1 MIGAA
6 LALLVLSAPLS
17 MLSTAGVEA
26 AVEDEFETFTK
37 DNACANN
44 DCTEAESDW
53 ASSTSQRDYYAW
65 DITNVDDVMENGTAP
80 VYEKVGPFTYDITHK
95 RTIVDY
101 NESAGTM
108 TYNQVKSFECAEDS
122 AVSCDTP
129 VSQLN
134 IAFRAQTIGATGLA
148 INGIMEATK
157 AGFAVGMMGQDLNT
171 TQAGVATAADIA
183 ADTSSDSGQAFGTN
197 AYLTWAAMNPVDA
210 LTLPAAD
217 FSQGIEA
224 ALSATEHPLDPN
236 FNISLLQ
243 PLGSVAFLGLGDP
256 EDDWIAVASDPL
268 NSTTMQRATTY
279 GYVAFV
285 MVDHDA
291 DASTPDV
298 PNMVDHDA
306 DASTP
311 DVPEVDF
318 NQTLVR
324 DKALHTKIGIIF
336 SAPAIMGGHSG
347 NSDVDPSDN
356 DGSADRMENL
366 LGVSFD
372 GVNVTNLLTAGH
384 LTDTPSGLI
393 ATNAEG
399 TGFGIATFLGL
410 DAGTAM
416 STYGLTMEQYGA
428 TAGWAAG
435 WVTSTTSVQ
444 MGLLGGTGTMNAAQF
459 VNITFGGED
468 PIQSTPE
475 KPHYLNN
482 SLNVGGLWG
491 TALTGSSGAPAV
503 DLNPA
508 LAGNILYGDLGL
520 ATTNGAG
527 LFLYGELSGMTPP
540 IDFTTMGPGEP
551 MTWNTSTI
559 SMLYGGIDAN
569 TIGALRTLMM
579 GPIFGDFVPSFL
591 QDSFMTTPYL
601 TQSVSS
607 WLFGWHDPVSAFL
620 ASGNPMDLSVGWASL
635 ETNETYYGSEGLLN
649 GDGTNYTVC
658 TGESSSCDVGETLLE
673 DGSPELPWRSTEMM
687 MATYGLVTVEY
698 LNETTGG
705 FLTGSGD
712 KVDVSGYA
720 IADITCSGTSEVK
733 NIPVD
738 TCSASV
744 DPLTRSIQAKL
755 LGVGAGLVAA
765 TPSALP
771 VYLGSEIS
779 MSSEELSGLIIAGES
794 TTTFYLDAR
803 DASLMTTAPTMDNL
817 TKVFEIKS
825 SSTIEDD
832 DAEKMESSIVQN
844 QNGLS
849 YWTNFDVPTDYIA
862 LLLYLGAVVCLV
874 LAAMATNKEE
884 E

>member
-1 MIGAA
+1 MMIGAA

-17 MLSTAGVEA
+17 ILSTGAVEG
-26 AVEDEFETFTK
+26 AVEDNFETFTK

-65 DITNVDDVMENGTAP
+65 DITNVEDVMENGTAP
-80 VYEKVGPFTYDITHK
+80 AYEKVGPFTYDITYK
-95 RTIVDY
+95 RTILDY
-101 NESAGTM
+101 DEDAGTM

-148 INGIMEATK
+148 VNGIMEATK

-224 ALSATEHPLDPN
+224 ALSATVHPLDPN

-399 TGFGIATFLGL
+399 TGFGIAAFLAAVG
-410 DAGTAM
+410 DGTAM
-416 STYGLTMEQYGA
+416 STYGLTAQQLGA
-428 TAGWAAG
+428 VAAWASGWI
-435 WVTSTTSVQ
+435 TSTTSVQ

-468 PIQSTPE
+468 PINGG
-475 KPHYLNN
+475 YLTN
-482 SLNVGGLWG
+482 SLNMGGLWG

-503 DLNPA
+503 DLDPA
-508 LAGNILYGDLGL
+508 LAGNILYGDLGI

-620 ASGNPMDLSVGWASL
+620 ASGNPMDMSVGWSSL

-673 DGSPELPWRSTEMM
+673 DGSPELPWRSTAMM
-687 MATYGLVTVEY
+687 TATYGLVTVEY

-771 VYLGSEIS
+771 VYLGSDIS

-794 TTTFYLDAR
+794 TTTFYLDTR

-832 DAEKMESSIVQN
+832 DAEEMESSIVQN
-844 QNGLS
+844 QNGLT

>member
-1 MIGAA
+1 MMIGAA

-17 MLSTAGVEA
+17 ILSTGAVEG
-26 AVEDEFETFTK
+26 AVEDNFETFTK

-65 DITNVDDVMENGTAP
+65 DITNVEDVMENGTAP
-80 VYEKVGPFTYDITHK
+80 AYEKVGPFTYDITYK
-95 RTIVDY
+95 RTILDY
-101 NESAGTM
+101 DEDAGTM

-148 INGIMEATK
+148 VNGIMEATK

-224 ALSATEHPLDPN
+224 ALSATVHPLDPN

-399 TGFGIATFLGL
+399 TGFGIAAFLAAVG
-410 DAGTAM
+410 DGTAM
-416 STYGLTMEQYGA
+416 STYGLTAQQLGA
-428 TAGWAAG
+428 VAAWASGWI
-435 WVTSTTSVQ
+435 TSTTSVQ

-468 PIQSTPE
+468 PINGG
-475 KPHYLNN
+475 YLTN
-482 SLNVGGLWG
+482 SLNMGGLWG

-503 DLNPA
+503 DLDPA
-508 LAGNILYGDLGL
+508 LAGNILYGDLGI

-620 ASGNPMDLSVGWASL
+620 ASGNPMDMSVGWASL
-635 ETNETYYGSEGLLN
+635 ETNETYYGSGGLLN

-673 DGSPELPWRSTEMM
+673 DGSPELPWRSTAMM
-687 MATYGLVTVEY
+687 TATYGLVTVEY

-771 VYLGSEIS
+771 VYLGSDIS

-794 TTTFYLDAR
+794 TTTFYLDTR

-832 DAEKMESSIVQN
+832 DAEEMESSIVQN
-844 QNGLS
+844 QNGLT

>member
-482 SLNVGGLWG
+482 SLNMGGLWG

-649 GDGTNYTVC
+649 GDGNNYTVC

>member
-1 MIGAA
+1 MMIGAA

-17 MLSTAGVEA
+17 ILSTGAVEG
-26 AVEDEFETFTK
+26 AVEDNFETFTK

-65 DITNVDDVMENGTAP
+65 DITNVEDVMENGTAP
-80 VYEKVGPFTYDITHK
+80 AYEKVGPFTYDITYK
-95 RTIVDY
+95 RTILDY
-101 NESAGTM
+101 DEDAGTM

-148 INGIMEATK
+148 VNGIMEATK

-224 ALSATEHPLDPN
+224 ALSATVHPLDPN

-399 TGFGIATFLGL
+399 TGFGIAAFLAAVG
-410 DAGTAM
+410 DGTAM
-416 STYGLTMEQYGA
+416 STYGLTAQQLGA
-428 TAGWAAG
+428 VAAWASGWI
-435 WVTSTTSVQ
+435 TSTTSVQ

-468 PIQSTPE
+468 PINGG
-475 KPHYLNN
+475 YLTN
-482 SLNVGGLWG
+482 SLNMGGLWG
-491 TALTGSSGAPAV
+491 KALTGSSGAPAV
-503 DLNPA
+503 DLDPA
-508 LAGNILYGDLGL
+508 LAGNILYGDLGI

-620 ASGNPMDLSVGWASL
+620 ASGNPMDMSVGWSSL

-673 DGSPELPWRSTEMM
+673 DGSPELPWRSTAMM
-687 MATYGLVTVEY
+687 TATYGLVTVEY

-771 VYLGSEIS
+771 VYLGSDIS

-794 TTTFYLDAR
+794 TTTFYLDTR

-832 DAEKMESSIVQN
+832 DAEEMESSIVQN
-844 QNGLS
+844 QNGLT

>member
-1 MIGAA
+1 MMIGAA

-17 MLSTAGVEA
+17 MLSTG
-26 AVEDEFETFTK
+26 AVEGAVEENFETFTK

-65 DITNVDDVMENGTAP
+65 DITNVEDVMENGTAP
-80 VYEKVGPFTYDITHK
+80 AYEKVGPFTYDITYK
-95 RTIVDY
+95 RTILDY
-101 NESAGTM
+101 DEDAGTM

-183 ADTSSDSGQAFGTN
+183 ADTSSDSGQTFGTV
-197 AYLTWAAMNPVDA
+197 AYATWAAMNPVDA

-224 ALSATEHPLDPN
+224 ALSGTMHPFDPN

-279 GYVAFV
+279 GYVAP
-285 MVDHDA
+285 MMIDHDA
-291 DASTPDV
+291 NASTPDIVVMMDLDGDGTDDVV
-298 PNMVDHDA
+298 P
-306 DASTP
+306 
-311 DVPEVDF
+311 DF

-410 DAGTAM
+410 DASTAM

-428 TAGWAAG
+428 VAAWAAG

-468 PIQSTPE
+468 PINGG
-475 KPHYLNN
+475 YLTN
-482 SLNVGGLWG
+482 SLNMGGLWG

-503 DLNPA
+503 DLDPG
-508 LAGNILYGDLGL
+508 LAGNILYGDLGI

-620 ASGNPMDLSVGWASL
+620 ASGNPMDMSVGWASL
-635 ETNETYYGSEGLLN
+635 ETNETYYGSGGLLN

-673 DGSPELPWRSTEMM
+673 DGSPELPWRSTAMM
-687 MATYGLVTVEY
+687 TATYGLVTVEY

-771 VYLGSEIS
+771 VYLGSDIS

-794 TTTFYLDAR
+794 TTTFYLDTR
-803 DASLMTTAPTMDNL
+803 DASLMNTVPTMDNL

-832 DAEKMESSIVQN
+832 DAEEMESSIVQN
-844 QNGLS
+844 QNGLT

-874 LAAMATNKEE
+874 LAAMATNREE

>member
-1 MIGAA
+1 MMIGAA

-17 MLSTAGVEA
+17 ILSTGAVEG
-26 AVEDEFETFTK
+26 AVEDNFETFTK

-65 DITNVDDVMENGTAP
+65 DITNVEDVMENGTAP
-80 VYEKVGPFTYDITHK
+80 AYEKVGPFTYDITYK
-95 RTIVDY
+95 RTILNYD
-101 NESAGTM
+101 EDAGTM

-148 INGIMEATK
+148 VNGIMEATK

-224 ALSATEHPLDPN
+224 ALSATVHPLDPN

-399 TGFGIATFLGL
+399 TGFGIAAFLAAVG
-410 DAGTAM
+410 DGTAM
-416 STYGLTMEQYGA
+416 STYGLTAQQLGA
-428 TAGWAAG
+428 VAAWASGWI
-435 WVTSTTSVQ
+435 TSTTSVQ

-468 PIQSTPE
+468 PINGG
-475 KPHYLNN
+475 YLTN
-482 SLNVGGLWG
+482 SLNMGGLWG

-503 DLNPA
+503 DLDPA
-508 LAGNILYGDLGL
+508 LAGNILYGDLGI

-620 ASGNPMDLSVGWASL
+620 ASGNPMDMSVGWASL
-635 ETNETYYGSEGLLN
+635 ETNETYYGSGGLLN

-673 DGSPELPWRSTEMM
+673 DGSPELPWRSTAMM
-687 MATYGLVTVEY
+687 TATYGLVTVEY

-771 VYLGSEIS
+771 VYLGSDIS

-794 TTTFYLDAR
+794 TTTFYLDTR

-832 DAEKMESSIVQN
+832 DAEEMESSIVQN
-844 QNGLS
+844 QNGLT

>member
-1 MIGAA
+1 M
-6 LALLVLSAPLS
+6 
-17 MLSTAGVEA
+17 
-26 AVEDEFETFTK
+26 
-37 DNACANN
+37 
-44 DCTEAESDW
+44 
-53 ASSTSQRDYYAW
+53 
-65 DITNVDDVMENGTAP
+65 
-80 VYEKVGPFTYDITHK
+80 
-95 RTIVDY
+95 
-101 NESAGTM
+101 
-108 TYNQVKSFECAEDS
+108 
-122 AVSCDTP
+122 
-129 VSQLN
+129 
-134 IAFRAQTIGATGLA
+134 
-148 INGIMEATK
+148 
-157 AGFAVGMMGQDLNT
+157 
-171 TQAGVATAADIA
+171 
-183 ADTSSDSGQAFGTN
+183 
-197 AYLTWAAMNPVDA
+197 
-210 LTLPAAD
+210 
-217 FSQGIEA
+217 
-224 ALSATEHPLDPN
+224 
-236 FNISLLQ
+236 
-243 PLGSVAFLGLGDP
+243 
-256 EDDWIAVASDPL
+256 
-268 NSTTMQRATTY
+268 
-279 GYVAFV
+279 
-285 MVDHDA
+285 DH
-291 DASTPDV
+291 
-298 PNMVDHDA
+298 
-306 DASTP
+306 
-311 DVPEVDF
+311 EVDF

-410 DAGTAM
+410 DASTAM

-428 TAGWAAG
+428 VAAWAAG

-468 PIQSTPE
+468 PINGG
-475 KPHYLNN
+475 YLTN
-482 SLNVGGLWG
+482 SLNMGGLWG

-503 DLNPA
+503 DLDPG
-508 LAGNILYGDLGL
+508 LAGNILYGDLGI

-620 ASGNPMDLSVGWASL
+620 ASGNPMDMSVGWASL
-635 ETNETYYGSEGLLN
+635 ETNETYYGSGGLLN

-673 DGSPELPWRSTEMM
+673 DGSPELPWRSTAMM
-687 MATYGLVTVEY
+687 TATYGLVTVEY

-771 VYLGSEIS
+771 VYLGSDIS

-794 TTTFYLDAR
+794 TTTFYLDTR
-803 DASLMTTAPTMDNL
+803 DASLMNTVPTMDNL

-832 DAEKMESSIVQN
+832 DAEEMESSIVQN
-844 QNGLS
+844 QNGLT

-874 LAAMATNKEE
+874 LAAMATNREE

>member
-1 MIGAA
+1 
-6 LALLVLSAPLS
+6 
-17 MLSTAGVEA
+17 
-26 AVEDEFETFTK
+26 
-37 DNACANN
+37 
-44 DCTEAESDW
+44 
-53 ASSTSQRDYYAW
+53 
-65 DITNVDDVMENGTAP
+65 
-80 VYEKVGPFTYDITHK
+80 
-95 RTIVDY
+95 
-101 NESAGTM
+101 
-108 TYNQVKSFECAEDS
+108 
-122 AVSCDTP
+122 
-129 VSQLN
+129 
-134 IAFRAQTIGATGLA
+134 
-148 INGIMEATK
+148 
-157 AGFAVGMMGQDLNT
+157 
-171 TQAGVATAADIA
+171 
-183 ADTSSDSGQAFGTN
+183 
-197 AYLTWAAMNPVDA
+197 MNPVDA

-224 ALSATEHPLDPN
+224 ALSGTMHPFDPN

-279 GYVAFV
+279 GYVAP
-285 MVDHDA
+285 MMIDHDA
-291 DASTPDV
+291 NASTPDIV
-298 PNMVDHDA
+298 VMMDLDG
-306 DASTP
+306 DGTD
-311 DVPEVDF
+311 DVV
-318 NQTLVR
+318 QTSIKHWLET
-324 DKALHTKIGIIF
+324 KHSTKIGIIF

-347 NSDVDPSDN
+347 NSDVDPSDK

-410 DAGTAM
+410 DASTAM

-428 TAGWAAG
+428 VAAWAAG

-468 PIQSTPE
+468 PINGG
-475 KPHYLNN
+475 YLTN
-482 SLNVGGLWG
+482 SLNMGGLWG

-503 DLNPA
+503 DLDPG
-508 LAGNILYGDLGL
+508 LAGNILYGDLGI

-620 ASGNPMDLSVGWASL
+620 ASGNPMDMSVGWASL
-635 ETNETYYGSEGLLN
+635 ETNETYYGSGGLLN

-673 DGSPELPWRSTEMM
+673 DGSPELPWRSTAMM
-687 MATYGLVTVEY
+687 TATYGLVTVEY

-771 VYLGSEIS
+771 VYLGSDIS

-794 TTTFYLDAR
+794 TTTFYLDTR
-803 DASLMTTAPTMDNL
+803 DASLMNTVPTMDNL

-832 DAEKMESSIVQN
+832 DAEEMESSIVQN
-844 QNGLS
+844 QNGLT

-874 LAAMATNKEE
+874 LAAMATNREE

>member
-1 MIGAA
+1 MMIGAA

-17 MLSTAGVEA
+17 MLSTG
-26 AVEDEFETFTK
+26 AVEGAVDDEFETFTK
-37 DNACANN
+37 DNACAND

-65 DITNVDDVMENGTAP
+65 DITNVEDVMENGTAP
-80 VYEKVGPFTYDITHK
+80 AYEKVGPFTYDITYK
-95 RTIVDY
+95 RTILDY
-101 NESAGTM
+101 DEDAGTM

-148 INGIMEATK
+148 VNGIMEATK

-210 LTLPAAD
+210 LTLPSAD

-224 ALSATEHPLDPN
+224 ALSGTMHPFDPN

-279 GYVAFV
+279 GYVAP
-285 MVDHDA
+285 MMIDHDA
-291 DASTPDV
+291 NASTPDIVVMMDLDGDGTDDVV
-298 PNMVDHDA
+298 P
-306 DASTP
+306 
-311 DVPEVDF
+311 DF

-324 DKALHTKIGIIF
+324 DKALHTKVGIIF
-336 SAPAIMGGHSG
+336 SAPALLGGHSG

-410 DAGTAM
+410 DAGSAM

-428 TAGWAAG
+428 VAAWAAG

-468 PIQSTPE
+468 PINGG
-475 KPHYLNN
+475 YLTN
-482 SLNVGGLWG
+482 SLNMGGLWG

-503 DLNPA
+503 DLDPG
-508 LAGNILYGDLGL
+508 LAGNILYGDLGI

-579 GPIFGDFVPSFL
+579 GPIFGDFVPDYL

-620 ASGNPMDLSVGWASL
+620 ASGNPMDMSVGWASL
-635 ETNETYYGSEGLLN
+635 ETNETYYGSGGLLN

-673 DGSPELPWRSTEMM
+673 DGSPELPWRSTAMM
-687 MATYGLVTVEY
+687 TATYGLVTVEY

-771 VYLGSEIS
+771 VYLGSDIS

-794 TTTFYLDAR
+794 TTTFYLDTR
-803 DASLMTTAPTMDNL
+803 DASLMNTVPTMDNL

-832 DAEKMESSIVQN
+832 DAEEMESSIVQN
-844 QNGLS
+844 QNGLT

>member
-17 MLSTAGVEA
+17 ILSTGAVEG

-37 DNACANN
+37 DNACADN

-65 DITNVDDVMENGTAP
+65 DITNVEDVMENGTAP
-80 VYEKVGPFTYDITHK
+80 AYEKVGPFTYDITYK
-95 RTIVDY
+95 RTILDY
-101 NESAGTM
+101 DEDAGTM

-210 LTLPAAD
+210 LTLPSAD

-224 ALSATEHPLDPN
+224 ALSGTMHPFDPN

-279 GYVAFV
+279 GYVAP
-285 MVDHDA
+285 MMIDHDA
-291 DASTPDV
+291 NASTPDIVVMMDLDGDGTDDVV
-298 PNMVDHDA
+298 P
-306 DASTP
+306 
-311 DVPEVDF
+311 DF

-324 DKALHTKIGIIF
+324 DKALHTKVGIIF
-336 SAPAIMGGHSG
+336 SAPALLGGHSG

-399 TGFGIATFLGL
+399 TGFGIAAFLAAVG
-410 DAGTAM
+410 DGTAM
-416 STYGLTMEQYGA
+416 STYGLTAQQLGA
-428 TAGWAAG
+428 VAAWASGWI
-435 WVTSTTSVQ
+435 TSTTSVQ

-459 VNITFGGED
+459 VNISFGGED
-468 PIQSTPE
+468 PINGG
-475 KPHYLNN
+475 YLTN
-482 SLNVGGLWG
+482 SLNMGGLWG

-503 DLNPA
+503 DLDPA

-540 IDFTTMGPGEP
+540 LDFTTVPPTPAAP

-579 GPIFGDFVPSFL
+579 GPIFGDFVPSYL

-620 ASGNPMDLSVGWASL
+620 ASGNPMDMSVGWASL
-635 ETNETYYGSEGLLN
+635 ETNETYYGSGGLLN

-673 DGSPELPWRSTEMM
+673 DGSPELPWRSTAMM
-687 MATYGLVTVEY
+687 TATYGLVTVEY

-771 VYLGSEIS
+771 VYLGSDIS

-794 TTTFYLDAR
+794 TTTFYLDTR
-803 DASLMTTAPTMDNL
+803 DASLMNTVPTMDNL

-832 DAEKMESSIVQN
+832 DAEEMESSIVQN
-844 QNGLS
+844 QNGLT

-874 LAAMATNKEE
+874 LAAMATNREE

>member
-1 MIGAA
+1 MSMLDNSKMMLGAA

-37 DNACANN
+37 DNACAND

-80 VYEKVGPFTYDITHK
+80 VYEKVGPFTYDITYK
-95 RTIVDY
+95 RTILDY
-101 NESAGTM
+101 DEDAGTM
-108 TYNQVKSFECAEDS
+108 TYNSVKSFECAEDS
-122 AVSCDTP
+122 EFSCDTP

-134 IAFRAQTIGATGLA
+134 IAFRAQTIGATGTA
-148 INGIMEATK
+148 VNGIMEATK

-171 TQAGVATAADIA
+171 TQAGVATAASINSTVSAVGGATFAMGGYA
-183 ADTSSDSGQAFGTN
+183 A
-197 AYLTWAAMNPVDA
+197 WAGLNPLDA
-210 LTLPAAD
+210 ASLPMAD
-217 FSQGIEA
+217 FTAGIDK
-224 ALSATEHPLDPN
+224 ALSNTSHPFDAN
-236 FNISLLQ
+236 FNISLLED
-243 PLGSVAFLGLGDP
+243 LGPVAFIGLGEPEEDVSAIAADP
-256 EDDWIAVASDPL
+256 M
-268 NSTTMQRATTY
+268 NSVTMQRATTY
-279 GYVAFV
+279 GYVALV

-291 DASTPDV
+291 NASTPDQPLVIDTDGDSIPDTAV
-298 PNMVDHDA
+298 PDY
-306 DASTP
+306 
-311 DVPEVDF
+311 
-318 NQTLVR
+318 NQTSVR
-324 DKALHTKIGIIF
+324 DRSLYTGVGGIF
-336 SAPAIMGGHSG
+336 LSYGGG
-347 NSDVDPSDN
+347 SDVDPSDN

-384 LTDTPSGLI
+384 LTDNPTGLI
-393 ATNAEG
+393 ATNAAG
-399 TGFGIATFLGL
+399 TGFGIAAFLAAAG
-410 DAGTAM
+410 DGTAM
-416 STYGLTMEQYGA
+416 STYGLTAEQLGEV
-428 TAGWAAG
+428 AGWASG
-435 WVTSTTSVQ
+435 WATSVTSVQ
-444 MGLLGGTGTMNAAQF
+444 LGLLGGTGTMNAAQF
-459 VNITFGGED
+459 VNASFGGED
-468 PIQSTPE
+468 PINGG
-475 KPHYLNN
+475 YLTN
-482 SLNVGGLWG
+482 SLNMGGLWG

-520 ATTNGAG
+520 ATANGAG

-540 IDFTTMGPGEP
+540 IDFTTMGPGTP

-579 GPIFGDFVPSFL
+579 GPIFGDFVPGFL
-591 QDSFMTTPYL
+591 QDTFMTTPYL
-601 TQSVSS
+601 TQPVSS
-607 WLFGWHDPVSAFL
+607 WLFGWRDTVSAFIAGN
-620 ASGNPMDLSVGWASL
+620 ASDPTLGWSSL
-635 ETNETYYGSEGLLN
+635 ETNETYYGSGGLPN

-673 DGSPELPWRSTEMM
+673 DGSTELPWRSTAMFN
-687 MATYGLVTVEY
+687 ATFGLISVEY
-698 LNETTGG
+698 LDGTTGG

-720 IADITCSGTSEVK
+720 IADVTCSGTSEVK
-733 NIPVD
+733 NIPAD

-771 VYLGSEIS
+771 VYLGSDIS

-794 TTTFYLDAR
+794 TTTFYLDTR

-844 QNGLS
+844 QNGLT
-849 YWTNFDVPTDYIA
+849 YWTNFDVPTDFIA
-862 LLLYLGAVVCLV
+862 LILYLGTIACLFLAVM
-874 LAAMATNKEE
+874 AMNKEE

>member
-1 MIGAA
+1 MMIGAA

-17 MLSTAGVEA
+17 MLSTG
-26 AVEDEFETFTK
+26 AVEGAVEENFETFTK
-37 DNACANN
+37 DNACAND

-65 DITNVDDVMENGTAP
+65 DITNVEDVMENGTAP
-80 VYEKVGPFTYDITHK
+80 AYEKVGPFTYDITYK
-95 RTIVDY
+95 RTILDY
-101 NESAGTM
+101 DEDAGTM

-122 AVSCDTP
+122 EVSCDTP

-210 LTLPAAD
+210 LTLPSAD

-224 ALSATEHPLDPN
+224 ALSGTMHPFDPN

-279 GYVAFV
+279 GYVAPM

-291 DASTPDV
+291 NASTPDIVVMMDLDGDGTDDVV
-298 PNMVDHDA
+298 P
-306 DASTP
+306 
-311 DVPEVDF
+311 DF

-324 DKALHTKIGIIF
+324 DKALHTKVGIIF
-336 SAPAIMGGHSG
+336 SAPALLGGHSG

-410 DAGTAM
+410 DAGSAM

-428 TAGWAAG
+428 VAAWAAG

-468 PIQSTPE
+468 PINGG
-475 KPHYLNN
+475 YLTN
-482 SLNVGGLWG
+482 SLNMGGLWG

-503 DLNPA
+503 DLDPG
-508 LAGNILYGDLGL
+508 LAGNILYGDLGI

-579 GPIFGDFVPSFL
+579 GPIFGDFVPDYL

-620 ASGNPMDLSVGWASL
+620 ASGNPMDMSVGWASL
-635 ETNETYYGSEGLLN
+635 ETNETYYGSGGLLN

-673 DGSPELPWRSTEMM
+673 DGSPELPWRSTAMM
-687 MATYGLVTVEY
+687 TATYGLVTVEY

-771 VYLGSEIS
+771 VYLGSDIS

-794 TTTFYLDAR
+794 TTTFYLDTR

-832 DAEKMESSIVQN
+832 DAEEMESSIVQN
-844 QNGLS
+844 QNGLT